1 MSGPLR
7 VALTVGSL
15 LALTGCGTSA
25 SDAVKAK
32 VQQFAKATRDH
43 DYRTICTQVLAP
55 DLIARL
61 RTTGVSCERAMQI
74 ALGSVQD
81 PTLSVGKVTISG
93 SSAAAIVLSVAKN
106 EEATLGTIKLTD
118 TSGGW
123 RIASLTSPPGGPSGS
138 G

>member
-7 VALTVGSL
+7 ASL
-15 LALTGCGTSA
+15 MAVSVLALTGCGTSA

-32 VQQFAKATRDH
+32 VQQFARATRIH
-43 DYRTICTQVLAP
+43 DYKTICSEVLAP
-55 DLIARL
+55 DLIGRL

-81 PTLSVGKVTISG
+81 PTLSVGKVTITG
-93 SSAAAIVLSVAKN
+93 SSAAAIVLSVARN
-106 EEATLGTIKLTD
+106 QEASLSTIKLTN

-123 RIASLTSPPGGPSGS
+123 RIAALSSPVGGPG
-138 G
+138 